1 MENQYY
7 YWNLSNDIAR
17 KKKNKELTDVQN
29 NAYKIFDP
37 TDKHGVIDIL
47 PQYQVCQLTFFLNS
61 RSVS

>member
-1 MENQYY
+1 MEHQYY
-7 YWNLSNDIAR
+7 YWNVFNYINR

-47 PQYQVCQLTFFLNS
+47 PQYQVCQLTFFLNI
-61 RSVS
+61 RFVS